1 MLPNLSNL
9 KEPSTPPRPKKVR
22 KVAQQDNPG
31 QSSSGDDGAGGGG
44 DNDDND
50 DNDDGALTPL
60 ASWQKERGMLDPVM
74 DEDPSTPLDNF
85 TKNEL
90 YEEALR
96 EAMRR
101 KERDPRGYEEEQ
113 RSRRPHLRRS
123 PIPRALDPSEEM

>member
-9 KEPSTPPRPKKVR
+9 KEPSTPPRPKKAR

-31 QSSSGDDGAGGGG
+31 ADDNDDNDA
-44 DNDDND
+44 NDDND

-60 ASWQKERGMLDPVM
+60 ASWQKERGVVDPVL

-96 EAMRR
+96 EAMLR